1 MLEAICEALALV
13 CFVLALA
20 VWTAFMTGNF

>member
-13 CFVLALA
+13 CFVLMLA